1 MKYKL
6 ANDDSHFKLHSIN
19 NVAYDIVFY
28 IVINDLLATV

>member
-6 ANDDSHFKLHSIN
+6 ANDDSHFN